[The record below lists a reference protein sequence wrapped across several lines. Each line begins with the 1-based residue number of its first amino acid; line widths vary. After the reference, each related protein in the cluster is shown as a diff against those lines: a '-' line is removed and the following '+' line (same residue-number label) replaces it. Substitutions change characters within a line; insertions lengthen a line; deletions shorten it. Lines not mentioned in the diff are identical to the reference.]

1 MLCLDGNP
9 HDTYTIIQVLNVL
22 GLQCMPHSGMVW
34 AHRNCTV
41 SWNQYLKARENKH
54 AVSGLQNLS
63 GLRLLSKKKKKKKWI
78 VNILFLL
85 QSTTVW
91 QCCLDRFSSLFSF
104 FLWGHK
110 SPTSVATICYPH
122 RSPLSDQRNMQ
133 CIFFQYFMTHWTL
146 SVNCIQC
153 AQYVFS
159 VSMSTCCDSFCAR
172 LLKDTTC
179 MNYGWTVRG

>member
-78 VNILFLL
+78 VNILFF
-85 QSTTVW
+85 TAVNHRVTV
-91 QCCLDRFSSLFSF
+91 LFGQVF
-104 FLWGHK
+104 FFVFLFLVRSQK
-110 SPTSVATICYPH
+110 S
-122 RSPLSDQRNMQ
+122 
-133 CIFFQYFMTHWTL
+133 YF
-146 SVNCIQC
+146 
-153 AQYVFS
+153 
-159 VSMSTCCDSFCAR
+159 CCDNMLPSSKPSVWPEKHAMYFFSIFHDPLNTECELHSVCAVCFFCVNEHMLWLFLRPAIKR
-172 LLKDTTC
+172 YHMYELWMDC
-179 MNYGWTVRG
+179 